1 MADCDSG
8 VSFFVLTAGKYMV
21 VIASDM
27 RSPSTSKVCNRCVGC
42 ECCTK
47 HLLMQTVTQL
57 RAVCLCVLLSVPWVC
72 PKLVLQVPLPS
83 LMLATVLDLVHI
95 KVRMHS
101 THMHGK
107 Q

>member
-1 MADCDSG
+1 M
-8 VSFFVLTAGKYMV
+8 LTAGKYMV

-57 RAVCLCVLLSVPWVC
+57 RAVCLFVLLSVPWVC
-72 PKLVLQVPLPS
+72 PKLVLQVPLPP